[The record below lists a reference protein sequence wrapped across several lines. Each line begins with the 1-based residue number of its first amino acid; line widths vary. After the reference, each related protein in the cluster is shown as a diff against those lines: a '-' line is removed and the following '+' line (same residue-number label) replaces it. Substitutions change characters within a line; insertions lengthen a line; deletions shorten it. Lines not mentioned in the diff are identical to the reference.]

1 MKKMKSFMTK
11 GSSLRLFVIAM
22 LALVGLGTKA
32 AVNVTV
38 NTFDNGTIVEKAQ
51 SEPDADGNVTVT
63 ITATPAEGYQI
74 SKGDIVVRATA
85 APGSSQTRSAID
97 IGDQLTL
104 SGPEGAQTEATDY
117 TFVVPEGLGALV
129 ESATFEQ
136 QPQQPEPDPND
147 HGAGIQSGK
156 TYRISFD
163 NNAWYLWPST
173 TTDADGHPYLTT
185 FNGIE
190 APAVDENGV
199 RYDAYGENYSLWQL
213 TRVEVGEAV
222 YFQLFNVGLQQ
233 YVVWSAASGEKAVH
247 MEAEPANVTRTYFR
261 LDGVTPNY
269 RLTPSEAAEGT
280 TLNSKAGNKPYLS
293 ATNDQ
298 QVIPDNNG
306 TYGLIQIL
314 AGSPI
319 WTFTLAEPVQEDQP
333 MEVTATGYSG
343 TYDGQAHGITVE
355 APEGA
360 VVKYGE
366 AEGDYSLDASPT
378 LTNAGETTV
387 YYQATKEGFIT
398 VSGSA
403 TIAIEKAALTITA
416 DAQTKEAGQADPALT
431 YTVVGLIEGETLTGE
446 LTREEGEEA
455 GEYSILQ
462 GTLAASDNYT
472 VTFVGAILTIT
483 PAMSGTLGEE
493 GHETDVTW
501 ELKSESKGPL
511 TLTISGTGAT
521 KSLATDE
528 TSPWNASADQITS
541 VVIDEGITKIGD
553 GLLGGCTSLKSI
565 VVENEDGVVAL
576 GDNALPAVKGLTAD
590 VPGHL
595 YNEYRITDGWKDQ
608 TISSTTGIEMKG
620 IEFTEKNDYRTFASG
635 KAVRIPS
642 ILKAYVATSITDNTV
657 NLTEIADGI
666 IPAGVPVLLYTETND
681 NDVRTSAAK
690 SDGSATQSVLQVA
703 PAGGLE
709 VQLGEV
715 YLLYN
720 DVFYLSQ
727 AGTLPEGRAY
737 LPASVLSSTGK
748 SRVALSR
755 GMGDSTGDTTGISE
769 LAPQATPLSDAWF
782 SLDGRRL
789 GTAPAQNGVYIHNGK
804 KVVIKGI
811 KR

>member
-1 MKKMKSFMTK
+1 MKKMKSYVTK

-22 LALVGLGTKA
+22 LALVSLGTKA

-38 NTFDNGTIVEKAQ
+38 NTFDNGTIVEKSQ
-51 SEPDADGNVTVT
+51 SDPDADGNVTVT

-74 SKGDIVVRATA
+74 SKGDIVVKATA
-85 APGSSQTRSAID
+85 APGSSQTRAGATIG
-97 IGDQLTL
+97 IGDRLALT
-104 SGPEGAQTEATDY
+104 GPDEAQTGATDY

-136 QPQQPEPDPND
+136 KPQEPQPDPND
-147 HGAGIQSGK
+147 HGAGIQDDK

-163 NNAWYLWPST
+163 KSGTWYLWPST

-185 FNGIE
+185 FNDIK

-199 RYDAYGENYSLWQL
+199 QYDAFNENYSLWQL
-213 TRVEVGEAV
+213 KRVEVGEAV

-247 MEAEPANVTRTYFR
+247 MEAEPADVTKTYFR
-261 LDGVTPNY
+261 LDGETPNY
-269 RLTPSEAAEGT
+269 RLTPSDAAEGT
-280 TLNSKAGNKPYLS
+280 TLNSKAGDKPYLS
-293 ATNDQ
+293 ATNDKE
-298 QVIPDNNG
+298 VKPDNNG
-306 TYGLIQIL
+306 TYGLMQVIE
-314 AGSPI
+314 GSPV
-319 WTFTLAEPVQEDQP
+319 WTFTLAEPVVEDQP

-360 VVKYGE
+360 TVKYGE

-416 DAQTKEAGQADPALT
+416 DAQTKVAGEDEPELT
-431 YTVVGLIEGETLTGE
+431 YTVEGLIEGETLTGA
-446 LTREEGEEA
+446 LTRTEGEEA
-455 GEYSILQ
+455 GEYDILQ
-462 GTLAASDNYT
+462 GTLAATDNYT
-472 VTFVGAILTIT
+472 VTFVGAKLTIT
-483 PAMSGTLGEE
+483 APMSGNLGEE

-501 ELKSESKGPL
+501 ELKSDAKGPL
-511 TLTISGTGAT
+511 TLTISGAGAT

-528 TSPWNASADQITS
+528 TSPWDASADQITS

-553 GLLGGCTSLKSI
+553 GLLDGCANLQSI
-565 VVENEDGVVAL
+565 EIKNEDEVVAL

-595 YNEYRITDGWKDQ
+595 YNEYRITDGWKGQ

-620 IEFTEKNDYRTFASG
+620 IEFTEKNDYRTFASSD
-635 KAVRIPS
+635 AVRIPS
-642 ILKAYVATSITDNTV
+642 ILKAYVATSITANTV

-666 IPAGVPVLLYTETND
+666 IPAGVPVLLFTETND
-681 NDVRTSAAK
+681 DDVRTSAAK
-690 SDGSATQSVLQVA
+690 SAGSATQSVLQVA

-709 VQLGEV
+709 VKLGEV

-720 DVFYLSQ
+720 DMFYLSQ

-737 LPASVLSSTGK
+737 LPASVLSSTNNA
-748 SRVALSR
+748 RVALSR

-769 LAPQATPLSDAWF
+769 LTPQATPLSDAWF

-789 GTAPAQNGVYIHNGK
+789 GTAPAQKGVYIHNGK
-804 KVVIKGI
+804 LVVIK
-811 KR
+811 